1 MFILC
6 KDCQQESESGNI
18 LKWVFLDSVICSKAS
33 SIALALASASLG
45 SRTEYVINDYSSRL

>member
-6 KDCQQESESGNI
+6 KDCKQESESGNI
-18 LKWVFLDSVICSKAS
+18 FKWVFLDSFICSKAS
-33 SIALALASASLG
+33 SITLALASASLG

>member
-1 MFILC
+1 MFMLC
-6 KDCQQESESGNI
+6 KHCKQESESENF

-33 SIALALASASLG
+33 SVALALASASLG